1 MVDTVDE
8 PVTDGER
15 CILKAKE
22 GHAMV
27 RGLYTGASAMIA
39 QMRRIDVLANNLAN
53 VNTPSF
59 KRDSTLMK
67 AFPEMLIRRIN
78 DDGVRI
84 IPIGSYDL
92 MPVVGKLGTGVE
104 VSEVYTRFIQ
114 GSLKQTENDF
124 DLALDGD
131 GFFSVM
137 TEEGERYTR
146 NGSFLIDSDG
156 YLVTKDG
163 HRVLGENGTI
173 QIKKN
178 NFLVDEDGNVFVND
192 EYTDD
197 PQRLVSMEENEW
209 NDTVL
214 VDRLKIVSFPKV
226 RHIKKIGDSLYR
238 ETEYSEPAF
247 VIEEERP
254 KVFQGFLESSNVN
267 PVTEMVNLI
276 EVHRNYEANQRMI
289 QAHDGA
295 LGRAVNEV
303 GRI

>member
-1 MVDTVDE
+1 
-8 PVTDGER
+8 
-15 CILKAKE
+15 
-22 GHAMV
+22 MV

-39 QMRRIDVLANNLAN
+39 QMRRIDVLSNNLAN

-78 DDGVRI
+78 DDGVRT

-104 VSEVYTRFIQ
+104 VNEVYTRFIQ

-124 DLALDGD
+124 DLSLDGN

-137 TEEGERYTR
+137 TEDGERYTR
-146 NGSFLIDSDG
+146 NGSFLIDNDG

-163 HRVLGENGTI
+163 HRVLGENGMI

-192 EYTDD
+192 DYTDD

-209 NDTVL
+209 NNTVL
-214 VDRLKIVSFPKV
+214 LDRLKIVDFPKLRQV
-226 RHIKKIGDSLYR
+226 KKVGDSLYR
-238 ETEYSEPAF
+238 ETDYSGPAF
-247 VIEEERP
+247 VMEEERP
-254 KVFQGFLESSNVN
+254 KVIQGFLEASNVN
-267 PVTEMVNLI
+267 PVIEMVNLI
-276 EVHRNYEANQRMI
+276 EVHRNYEANQKMI

-295 LGRAVNEV
+295 LGRAINEV

>member
-1 MVDTVDE
+1 
-8 PVTDGER
+8 
-15 CILKAKE
+15 
-22 GHAMV
+22 MV

-39 QMRRIDVLANNLAN
+39 QMRRIDVLSNNLAN

-78 DDGVRI
+78 DDGVRV

-92 MPVVGKLGTGVE
+92 MPVVGKMGTGVE
-104 VSEVYTRFIQ
+104 VNEVYTRFIQ
-114 GSLKQTENDF
+114 GSLKQTENAF
-124 DLALDGD
+124 DLALDGM

-156 YLVTKDG
+156 YLVTKEG
-163 HRVLGENGTI
+163 YRVLGENGTI

-192 EYTDD
+192 DYTVD

-209 NDTVL
+209 NNTVL
-214 VDRLKIVSFPKV
+214 LDRLKIIDFPKV
-226 RHIKKIGDSLYR
+226 RQVKKVGDSLYR
-238 ETEYSEPAF
+238 ETDHSGPAF

-254 KVFQGFLESSNVN
+254 KVIQGFLEASNVN
-267 PVTEMVNLI
+267 PVIEMVNLI
-276 EVHRNYEANQRMI
+276 EVHRNYEANQKMI

-295 LGRAVNEV
+295 LGRAINEV

>member
-1 MVDTVDE
+1 
-8 PVTDGER
+8 
-15 CILKAKE
+15 
-22 GHAMV
+22 MV

-39 QMRRIDVLANNLAN
+39 QMRRIDVLSNNLAN

-78 DDGVRI
+78 DDGVRV

-92 MPVVGKLGTGVE
+92 MPVIGKMGTGVE
-104 VSEVYTRFIQ
+104 VNEVYTRFIQ

-124 DLALDGD
+124 DLSLDGT

-156 YLVTKDG
+156 FLVTKEG
-163 HRVLGENGTI
+163 YRVLGENGTI

-209 NDTVL
+209 NNTVL
-214 VDRLKIVSFPKV
+214 LDRLKIVDFPKV
-226 RHIKKIGDSLYR
+226 RQVKKVGDSMYR
-238 ETEYSEPAF
+238 ETDHSGQAF
-247 VIEEERP
+247 IMEEERP
-254 KVFQGFLESSNVN
+254 KVVQGFLEASNVN
-267 PVTEMVNLI
+267 PVIEMVNLI
-276 EVHRNYEANQRMI
+276 EVHRNYEANQKMI

-295 LGRAVNEV
+295 LGRAINEV

>member
-1 MVDTVDE
+1 
-8 PVTDGER
+8 
-15 CILKAKE
+15 
-22 GHAMV
+22 MV

-39 QMRRIDVLANNLAN
+39 QMRRIDVLSNNLAN

-78 DDGVRI
+78 DDGVRV

-92 MPVVGKLGTGVE
+92 MPVVGKMGTGVE
-104 VSEVYTRFIQ
+104 VNEVYTRFIQ

-124 DLALDGD
+124 DLALDGK

-156 YLVTKDG
+156 YLVTKEG
-163 HRVLGENGTI
+163 YRVLGENGTI

-192 EYTDD
+192 DYTVD

-209 NDTVL
+209 NNTVL
-214 VDRLKIVSFPKV
+214 LDRLKIIDFPKV
-226 RHIKKIGDSLYR
+226 RQVKKVGDSLYR
-238 ETEYSEPAF
+238 ETDHSGQAF

-254 KVFQGFLESSNVN
+254 KVIQGFLEASNVN
-267 PVTEMVNLI
+267 PVIEMVNLI
-276 EVHRNYEANQRMI
+276 EVHRNYEANQKMI

-295 LGRAVNEV
+295 LGRAINEV

>member
-1 MVDTVDE
+1 
-8 PVTDGER
+8 
-15 CILKAKE
+15 
-22 GHAMV
+22 MV

-39 QMRRIDVLANNLAN
+39 QMRRIDVLSNNLAN

-59 KRDSTLMK
+59 KRDTTLMK

-78 DDGVRI
+78 DDGVRV
-84 IPIGSYDL
+84 IPVGSYDL
-92 MPVVGKLGTGVE
+92 MPVIGKLGTGVE
-104 VSEVYTRFIQ
+104 VNEVYTRFIQ

-124 DLALDGD
+124 DLSLDGK

-146 NGSFLIDSDG
+146 NGSFLLDSDG
-156 YLVTKDG
+156 YLVTKEG

-192 EYTDD
+192 EYTED

-209 NDTVL
+209 NNTIL
-214 VDRLKIVSFPKV
+214 LDRLKIVDFPKI
-226 RHIKKIGDSLYR
+226 RQIKKVGDSLYT
-238 ETEYSEPAF
+238 ETDHSGPAF

-254 KVFQGFLESSNVN
+254 KVFQGFLETSNVN
-267 PVTEMVNLI
+267 PVIEMVNLI
-276 EVHRNYEANQRMI
+276 EVHRNYEANQKMI

-295 LGRAVNEV
+295 LGRAINEV

>member
-1 MVDTVDE
+1 
-8 PVTDGER
+8 
-15 CILKAKE
+15 
-22 GHAMV
+22 MV

-39 QMRRIDVLANNLAN
+39 QMRRIDVLSNNLAN

-78 DDGVRI
+78 DDGVRV

-92 MPVVGKLGTGVE
+92 MPVVGKMGTGVE
-104 VSEVYTRFIQ
+104 VNEVYTRFIQ

-124 DLALDGD
+124 DLALDGK

-156 YLVTKDG
+156 YLVTKEG
-163 HRVLGENGTI
+163 YRVLGENGTI

-192 EYTDD
+192 DYTVD

-209 NDTVL
+209 NNTVL
-214 VDRLKIVSFPKV
+214 LDRLKIIDFPKIRQV
-226 RHIKKIGDSLYR
+226 KKVGDSLYR
-238 ETEYSEPAF
+238 ETDHSGPAF
-247 VIEEERP
+247 IIEEERP
-254 KVFQGFLESSNVN
+254 KVIQGFLEASNVN
-267 PVTEMVNLI
+267 PVIEMVNLI
-276 EVHRNYEANQRMI
+276 EVHRNYEANQKMI

-295 LGRAVNEV
+295 LGRAINEV